1 MVGVISSTDV
11 QGQRDMRFVP
21 VTISWLAVSSS
32 SCVPT
37 GNGIAATAHND
48 VMRNSV
54 RVQIYLAIECG
65 SAKKIAVGDLK
76 FVNRKNFAS
85 MEKDK

>member
-1 MVGVISSTDV
+1 
-11 QGQRDMRFVP
+11 
-21 VTISWLAVSSS
+21 
-32 SCVPT
+32 
-37 GNGIAATAHND
+37 
-48 VMRNSV
+48 MRNSV
-54 RVQIYLAIECG
+54 RAQIYLAIECG